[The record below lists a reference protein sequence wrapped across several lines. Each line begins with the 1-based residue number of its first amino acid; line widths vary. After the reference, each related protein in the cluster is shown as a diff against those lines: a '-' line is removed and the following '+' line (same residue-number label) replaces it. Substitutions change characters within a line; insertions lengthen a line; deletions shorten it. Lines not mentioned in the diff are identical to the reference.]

1 MKWHIHQTDD
11 ALRGVNIVVQL
22 YDFERDD
29 HAIIHQHN
37 MVNVPVCQHEKRPPD
52 LFGKFYTPA
61 SGFISVHP
69 MDDRYRAHFF
79 EDQIH
84 RGLTS
89 FVGLMDKNRATYKPY
104 PRDPEPFNFYEQYR
118 MRHQWVLGDSGS
130 GKTTFLANLLAQDLH
145 KVAQGEASLV
155 VLDSQDDELTR
166 YLPRDR
172 RFAPGGDLH
181 GRLVYLEYDSKHPL
195 AFNIFA
201 NPDAAE
207 LCDFVMKS
215 VIGADVTMKQNVF
228 YEYLLTAASIIPGA
242 NIYTVQDLLRP
253 GGDKLFGPYLNKLDA
268 RAQHWLKNRFDADIF
283 AQTKEEILYRL
294 EAFTSPR
301 NILGNM
307 LASSQDKFD
316 LGKEIQA
323 GKVVVLNTNRSK
335 LGKQGTRA
343 LGRFFIFKVLQAME
357 DRMDIDR
364 SARLPTFFYI
374 DEATDYIE
382 DDDSLPDLLEKAR
395 KQKIGLIIAHQR
407 TGDGS
412 RISKN
417 VQAALSGIYIQAR
430 LFQPKTATVTLK
442 DSPTNPTVKDVIV
455 PEIHLD
461 RTQMP
466 RDDWNAIIA
475 EMRTNYC
482 YDPAQAS
489 SPSSDPPPGKKKRR
503 HDSHDRP

>member
-1 MKWHIHQTDD
+1 MKWHIDQIDD
-11 ALRGVNIVVQL
+11 VLRGVNVVVQL
-22 YDFERDD
+22 YGFERDD
-29 HAIIHQHN
+29 HLIIHQHN
-37 MVNVPVCQHEKRPPD
+37 MVNVPICQHEARPPD
-52 LFGKFYTPA
+52 LFGNFYTPA

-69 MDDRYRAHFF
+69 MEDRYRANFF
-79 EDQIH
+79 QDQIH

-89 FVGLMDKNRATYKPY
+89 FVGLMDRNRVAYKPY
-104 PRDPEPFNFYEQYR
+104 PREPEPFNFYEQYR

-130 GKTTFLANLLAQDLH
+130 GKTTFLANLISQDLD
-145 KVAQGEASLV
+145 KVAEGKASVV

-166 YLPRDR
+166 YLPRER

-181 GRLVYLEYDSKHPL
+181 GRLVYLEYDPKHPL

-242 NIYTVQDLLRP
+242 NIHTVQDLLRQ
-253 GGDKLFGPYLNKLDA
+253 GGHKLFGPYLSRLDA
-268 RAQHWLKNRFDADIF
+268 RAQQWLRTRFDAEIF

-307 LASSQDKFD
+307 LASTEDKFD
-316 LGKEIQA
+316 LGREIQA
-323 GKVVVLNTNRSK
+323 GNVVVLNTNRSK

-364 SARLPTFFYI
+364 SARLPTYFYI

-382 DDDSLPDLLEKAR
+382 DDDSIPDLLEKAR
-395 KQKIGLIIAHQR
+395 KQKIGLVIAHQR

-412 RISKN
+412 RISRN

-430 LFQPKTATVTLK
+430 LFQPKTATVMLK
-442 DSPTNPTVKDVIV
+442 DDPTNPTVKDVVV
-455 PEIHLD
+455 PEIHFD
-461 RTQMP
+461 RDQMP
-466 RDDWNAIIA
+466 RPDWDDIVAQ
-475 EMRTNYC
+475 MRAAFC
-482 YDPAQAS
+482 YDPTHT
-489 SPSSDPPPGKKKRR
+489 PPPASRSGSKKQRR
-503 HDSHDRP
+503 ADSHDRP

>member
-1 MKWHIHQTDD
+1 M
-11 ALRGVNIVVQL
+11 
-22 YDFERDD
+22 E
-29 HAIIHQHN
+29 
-37 MVNVPVCQHEKRPPD
+37 
-52 LFGKFYTPA
+52 
-61 SGFISVHP
+61 
-69 MDDRYRAHFF
+69 
-79 EDQIH
+79 
-84 RGLTS
+84 
-89 FVGLMDKNRATYKPY
+89 KNRARYSPY
-104 PRDPEPFNFYEQYR
+104 PREPEPFNFYEQYR

-130 GKTTFLANLLAQDLH
+130 GKTTFLANLIAEDLD
-145 KVAQGEASLV
+145 KVAQGKASVV
-155 VLDSQDDELTR
+155 VLDSQDDELAR

-181 GRLVYLEYDSKHPL
+181 ERLVYLEYDPKFPL

-228 YEYLLTAASIIPGA
+228 YEYLLTVASIIPGA

-253 GGDKLFGPYLNKLDA
+253 DGHKLFGPYLNKLDA
-268 RAQHWLKNRFDADIF
+268 RSQQWLRTRFDADIF
-283 AQTKEEILYRL
+283 GQTKEEILYRL

-307 LASSQDKFD
+307 LASTEDKFD

-364 SARLPTFFYI
+364 SARLPAFFYI

-407 TGDGS
+407 TGEGS

-442 DSPTNPTVKDVIV
+442 DSPTSPTVKDVAV
-455 PEIHLD
+455 PEIHFD
-461 RTQMP
+461 RNQMAP
-466 RDDWNAIIA
+466 HDWNGILTRMH
-475 EMRTNYC
+475 EDFC
-482 YDPAQAS
+482 YDPTTQTPPPGAAS
-489 SPSSDPPPGKKKRR
+489 PPPGKKKRR
-503 HDSHDRP
+503 TDSHDRP